1 MSLTALV
8 FAAWNV
14 GASRAAGAN
23 GEYNS
28 IWVVLHLPANVLTEL
43 VVDGATIFLI
53 FNGIVI
59 SLSIAMYASRP
70 PRSMICLFTH
80 NPLLFPLGHWRA
92 IKRRESRSNVLG
104 QGFSRCCK

>member
-23 GEYNS
+23 GEWTS
-28 IWVVLHLPANVLTEL
+28 ISVTLRPLAGVLTEL
-43 VVDGATIFLI
+43 IVNGASVFLI

-59 SLSIAMYASRP
+59 SLSIAMYVSRP
-70 PRSMICLFTH
+70 LH
-80 NPLLFPLGHWRA
+80 A
-92 IKRRESRSNVLG
+92 IIH
-104 QGFSRCCK
+104 FSRANLL

>member
-1 MSLTALV
+1 MSFTALV

-28 IWVVLHLPANVLTEL
+28 IRVLYLPANVLTEL

-80 NPLLFPLGHWRA
+80 NPLLFPLGH
-92 IKRRESRSNVLG
+92 
-104 QGFSRCCK
+104 